1 MQAFDKLL
9 DIIIT
14 LRSDKGCPWDRK
26 QTLKSLITPLLE
38 EYFELGDAIQNDDPQ
53 EIREEIGDVFFMI
66 LLIAYVAEQQGIAS
80 LTEILDDASNKL
92 IYRHPHVFGDMP
104 VQTEEQVIK
113 NWEMLKQQEKSY
125 RTSIFD
131 GIPKSLPA
139 SLRFE
144 KIKRKISQQSHDLK
158 QFKTYE
164 NSVQSQLKNLLIDL
178 SIEGYNIND
187 LIHQTVEEII
197 QQYDN
202 P

>member
-38 EYFELGDAIQNDDPQ
+38 EYFELGDAVQNNDPQ

-92 IYRHPHVFGDMP
+92 VYRHPHVFGDMP
-104 VQTEEQVIK
+104 LQTEEQVIK

-144 KIKRKISQQSHDLK
+144 KIKRKISQQSRDLK

-164 NSVQSQLKNLLIDL
+164 NNVQSQLKNLLIDL
-178 SIEGYNIND
+178 SMEGYNIND
-187 LIHQTVEEII
+187 LIHQAVEEII

>member
-14 LRSDKGCPWDRK
+14 LRSDNGCPWDRK

-38 EYFELGDAIQNDDPQ
+38 EYFELGDAIQNNDPQ

-92 IYRHPHVFGDMP
+92 VYRHPHVFGGMSL
-104 VQTEEQVIK
+104 QTEEQVVK
-113 NWEMLKQQEKSY
+113 NWEILKQQEKSH

-144 KIKRKISQQSHDLK
+144 KIKHKISQQSHDLK
-158 QFKTYE
+158 QFKTHE
-164 NSVQSQLKNLLIDL
+164 SNVQSQLKNLLIDL
-178 SIEGYNIND
+178 SIEGYNINE
-187 LIHQTVEEII
+187 LMHQIVEEII
-197 QQYDN
+197 QQYNN